1 MKVTNTSVDFPA
13 ALALAQSGA
22 PLGADETRRL
32 FDAIFTGRLSEEEI
46 IAYLS
51 ATADRKP
58 TVEELV
64 GAVTSMRQH
73 MRAVAAPAGAM
84 DLCGT
89 GGDGLGTLN
98 ISTAVSFVVA
108 ACGVPVAKH
117 GNRSASSRSG
127 AADVLEAL
135 GIRIGLEPDSAASV
149 LREAGITF
157 LFAQT
162 HHPAMKHVGGAR
174 KQIGRRTI
182 FNLLGPL
189 ANPGRVT
196 RQLVGVFSADWLVPY
211 AQALKILGSERAWI
225 VHGRDGLDELS
236 ISGPTQVAYLDHG
249 AITTGE
255 VTPEEAG
262 LKRWPL
268 ADIAGGNAGH
278 NAQALRSLLEGDAT
292 GAYHQIVLL
301 NAAAALNVAGKAQD
315 LRQGAEMADEAIRSG
330 RAHAAFNKLLIASNR
345 TASSSEAIDHSI

>member
-1 MKVTNTSVDFPA
+1 MSVTSA
-13 ALALAQSGA
+13 SA
-22 PLGADETRRL
+22 PLSRDDTTAL
-32 FDAIFTGRLSEEEI
+32 FDAIFTGQLGQDEL

-51 ATADRKP
+51 STADRKP
-58 TVEELV
+58 TVDELV
-64 GAVTSMRQH
+64 GAVTSMRRH
-73 MRAVAAPAGAM
+73 MRALKAPANAI

-108 ACGVPVAKH
+108 GAGVPVAKH

-135 GIRIGLEPDSAASV
+135 GVNIALAPEAAEKVLGDVGLV
-149 LREAGITF
+149 F

-162 HHPAMKHVGGAR
+162 YHPAMKHVGAAR

-189 ANPGRVT
+189 ASPAKVT
-196 RQLVGVFSADWLVPY
+196 RQLVGVFSSDWLQPY
-211 AQALKILGSERAWI
+211 ANALNALGSSHATI
-225 VHGRDGLDELS
+225 VHGADGLDEVS
-236 ISGPTQVAYLDHG
+236 ISGPTQTAMLNDG

-255 VTPEEAG
+255 LTPEQAG

-268 ADIAGGNAGH
+268 ADIQGGDAAH
-278 NAQALRSLLEGDAT
+278 NAAAITRLFEGET
-292 GAYHQIVLL
+292 GAYRDIVLL
-301 NAAAALNVAGKAQD
+301 NGACALMVAGAANDVSSGVTLAAQALD
-315 LRQGAEMADEAIRSG
+315 SGAART
-330 RAHAAFNKLLIASNR
+330 KLQALIKASN
-345 TASSSEAIDHSI
+345 A

>member
-1 MKVTNTSVDFPA
+1 MKVTSTSVDFPA
-13 ALALAQSGA
+13 ALAQAQDGQ
-22 PLGADETRRL
+22 PLSAENTKRL

-58 TVEELV
+58 TVDELV

-73 MRAVAAPAGAM
+73 MRGLTAPAGAI

-98 ISTAVSFVVA
+98 VSTAVSFVVA
-108 ACGVPVAKH
+108 GCGVPVAKH
-117 GNRSASSRSG
+117 GNRAASSRSG
-127 AADVLEAL
+127 AADVLETL
-135 GIRIGLEPDSAASV
+135 GINIGLEPNATASV
-149 LREAGITF
+149 LAEAGLAF

-162 HHPAMKHVGGAR
+162 HHPAMKHVGSAR

-189 ANPGRVT
+189 ANPAKVT

-211 AQALKILGSERAWI
+211 AEALKLLGSEKAWI

-236 ISGPTQVAYLDHG
+236 ISGPTQVAILDQG
-249 AITTGE
+249 AVTTGE

-268 ADIAGGNAGH
+268 AEITGGNAAH
-278 NAQALRSLLEGDAT
+278 NAAALRHLLAGEAP

-301 NAAAALNVAGKAQD
+301 NAAAALIVAGKVKSLREGAQ
-315 LRQGAEMADEAIRSG
+315 MADEAIASG
-330 RAHAAFNKLLIASNR
+330 RAHAAFNKLLLASNQGLK
-345 TASSSEAIDHSI
+345 

>member
-1 MKVTNTSVDFPA
+1 MKVTSASVDFPA
-13 ALALAQSGA
+13 ALAQAQAGQ
-22 PLGADETRRL
+22 PLGLDDTRRL
-32 FDAIFTGRLSEEEI
+32 FDAIFTGKLSEDEL

-58 TVEELV
+58 TVDELV
-64 GAVTSMRQH
+64 GAVTSMRHH
-73 MRAVAAPAGAM
+73 MRSLSAPAGAI

-135 GIRIGLEPDSAASV
+135 GVNIDLAPEVAEKVLAQTGLV
-149 LREAGITF
+149 F

-162 HHPAMKHVGGAR
+162 YHPAMKHVGAAR

-189 ANPGRVT
+189 ASPARVS

-211 AQALKILGSERAWI
+211 AQALKALGSTHAFI
-225 VHGRDGLDELS
+225 VHGRDGLDEVS
-236 ISGPTQVAYLDHG
+236 ISAATQAAVLDAG
-249 AITTGE
+249 IVTTRE
-255 VTPEEAG
+255 ITPEDAG
-262 LKRWPL
+262 LPRWPL
-268 ADIAGGNAGH
+268 ADITGGDAAH
-278 NAQALRSLLEGDAT
+278 NAAAMKRLFDGEA
-292 GAYHQIVLL
+292 GAYRDIVLL
-301 NAAAALNVAGKAQD
+301 NASAALMVAGRAKDVKEGAGLAAQALDAGAAKAR
-315 LRQGAEMADEAIRSG
+315 LNA
-330 RAHAAFNKLLIASNR
+330 LIKA
-345 TASSSEAIDHSI
+345 TQA

>member
-1 MKVTNTSVDFPA
+1 MKVTSASVDFPA
-13 ALALAQSGA
+13 ALAQAQAGQ
-22 PLGADETRRL
+22 PLGLDDTRRL
-32 FDAIFTGRLSEEEI
+32 FDAIFTGKLSEDEL

-58 TVEELV
+58 TVDELV
-64 GAVTSMRQH
+64 GAVTSMRHH
-73 MRAVAAPAGAM
+73 MRSLSAPAGAI

-135 GIRIGLEPDSAASV
+135 GVNIDLAPEVAEKVLAQTGLV
-149 LREAGITF
+149 F

-162 HHPAMKHVGGAR
+162 YHPAMKHVGAAR
-174 KQIGRRTI
+174 KQIARRTI

-189 ANPGRVT
+189 ASPARVS

-211 AQALKILGSERAWI
+211 AQALKALGSTHAFI
-225 VHGRDGLDELS
+225 VHGRDGLDEVS
-236 ISGPTQVAYLDHG
+236 ISAATQAAVLDAG
-249 AITTGE
+249 IVTTRE
-255 VTPEEAG
+255 ITPEDAG
-262 LKRWPL
+262 LPRWPL
-268 ADIAGGNAGH
+268 ADITGGDAAH
-278 NAQALRSLLEGDAT
+278 NAAAMKRLFDGEA
-292 GAYHQIVLL
+292 GAYRDIVLL
-301 NAAAALNVAGKAQD
+301 NASAALMVAGRAKDVKEGAGLAAQALDAGAAKAR
-315 LRQGAEMADEAIRSG
+315 LNA
-330 RAHAAFNKLLIASNR
+330 LIKA
-345 TASSSEAIDHSI
+345 TQA

>member
-1 MKVTNTSVDFPA
+1 MKVTSASVDFPA
-13 ALALAQSGA
+13 ALALAQDGQ
-22 PLGADETRRL
+22 PLSAENTRRL
-32 FDAIFTGRLSEEEI
+32 FDAIFTGRLAEEEI

-58 TVEELV
+58 TVDELV

-73 MRAVAAPAGAM
+73 MRAITAPAGAM

-108 ACGVPVAKH
+108 GTGVPVAKH

-135 GIRIGLEPDSAASV
+135 GVNITLPPEAAQSV
-149 LREAGITF
+149 LAETGLVF

-162 HHPAMKHVGGAR
+162 HHPAMKHVGAAR

-211 AQALKILGSERAWI
+211 AEALKRLGSERAFI
-225 VHGRDGLDELS
+225 VHGRDGLDEVS
-236 ISGPTQVAYLDHG
+236 ISAATQLAILDAG
-249 AITTGE
+249 TVTTGE
-255 VTPEEAG
+255 IMPEDAG
-262 LKRWPL
+262 LPRWPL
-268 ADIAGGNAGH
+268 ADIRGGDAAH
-278 NAQALRSLLEGDAT
+278 NAAALRRLFDGEAGPYRD
-292 GAYHQIVLL
+292 IVLL
-301 NAAAALNVAGKAQD
+301 NSAVALMVAGRAKDVKEGVGMAAGALDSGAAKAK
-315 LRQGAEMADEAIRSG
+315 LEA
-330 RAHAAFNKLLIASNR
+330 LIKASN
-345 TASSSEAIDHSI
+345 A

>member
-1 MKVTNTSVDFPA
+1 MKVTNAALDYPA
-13 ALALAQSGA
+13 ALAMAQTGE
-22 PLGADETRRL
+22 PLSAEDTRHL
-32 FDAIFTGRLSEEEI
+32 FDAIFTGRLSQDEI

-58 TVEELV
+58 TVDELV
-64 GAVTSMRQH
+64 GAVTSMRHH
-73 MRAVAAPAGAM
+73 MRAISAPPGAI

-108 ACGVPVAKH
+108 AHGVPVAKH

-135 GIRIGLEPDSAASV
+135 GVNINLAPDRAAAVLQETGLV
-149 LREAGITF
+149 F

-162 HHPAMKHVGGAR
+162 YHPAMKHVGAAR

-189 ANPGRVT
+189 ASPAKVT

-211 AQALKILGSERAWI
+211 AQALKALGSSRAVI
-225 VHGRDGLDELS
+225 VHGRDGLDEVS
-236 ISGPTQVAYLDHG
+236 ISDATQMAVLENG
-249 AITTGE
+249 IVTSRE
-255 VTPEEAG
+255 LTPEDAG
-262 LKRWPL
+262 LTRQTL
-268 ADIAGGNAGH
+268 SEIQGGDAAH
-278 NAQALRSLLEGDAT
+278 NAAALTRLLDRET
-292 GAYHQIVLL
+292 GPYRDIVLL
-301 NAAAALNVAGKAQD
+301 NAGAALMVAGRASDIKSAVTMAAQALDSGAAKA
-315 LRQGAEMADEAIRSG
+315 
-330 RAHAAFNKLLIASNR
+330 KLNALITASN
-345 TASSSEAIDHSI
+345 A

>member
-1 MKVTNTSVDFPA
+1 MKVTSASVDFPA
-13 ALALAQSGA
+13 ALAQAQAGQ
-22 PLGADETRRL
+22 PLSAADTKRL

-46 IAYLS
+46 IAYL
-51 ATADRKP
+51 ATTADRKP
-58 TVEELV
+58 TVDELV

-73 MRAVAAPAGAM
+73 MRSLTAPANAL

-135 GIRIGLEPDSAASV
+135 CVNINLEPEAAASV
-149 LREAGITF
+149 LADTGLVF

-162 HHPAMKHVGGAR
+162 HHPAMKHVGAAR

-189 ANPGRVT
+189 ANPARVT
-196 RQLVGVFSADWLVPY
+196 HQLVGVFSSDWLVPY
-211 AQALKILGSERAWI
+211 AEALKALGSRRAWI
-225 VHGRDGLDELS
+225 VHGKDGLDEVS
-236 ISGPTQVAYLDHG
+236 ISGPTQIAVLDDGH
-249 AITTGE
+249 
-255 VTPEEAG
+255 VTAHELAPEDAG
-262 LKRWPL
+262 LGRSPL
-268 ADIAGGNAGH
+268 AEITGGNAAH
-278 NAQALRSLLEGDAT
+278 NARALRHLLEAGSP
-292 GAYHQIVLL
+292 GAYRDIVLL
-301 NAAAALNVAGKAQD
+301 NAGAALMVAGVAKDVKDGVAKAARALD
-315 LRQGAEMADEAIRSG
+315 SGAAKAKLEA
-330 RAHAAFNKLLIASNR
+330 LITASNK
-345 TASSSEAIDHSI
+345 

>member
-1 MKVTNTSVDFPA
+1 MKVTSASVDFPA
-13 ALALAQSGA
+13 ALAQARAGQ
-22 PLGADETRRL
+22 PLGLDDTRRL
-32 FDAIFTGRLSEEEI
+32 FDAIFTGKLSESEL

-58 TVEELV
+58 TVDELV
-64 GAVTSMRQH
+64 GAVTSMRHH
-73 MRAVAAPAGAM
+73 MRSLSAPAGAI

-98 ISTAVSFVVA
+98 VSTAVSFVVA

-135 GIRIGLEPDSAASV
+135 GVNIDLAPEVAEKVLAQTGLV
-149 LREAGITF
+149 F

-162 HHPAMKHVGGAR
+162 YHPAMKHVGAAR

-189 ANPGRVT
+189 ASPARVS

-211 AQALKILGSERAWI
+211 AQALKALGSTHAFI
-225 VHGRDGLDELS
+225 VHGRDGLDEVS
-236 ISGPTQVAYLDHG
+236 ISAATQVAVLDAG
-249 AITTGE
+249 IVTTRE
-255 VTPEEAG
+255 ITPEDAG
-262 LKRWPL
+262 LPRWPL
-268 ADIAGGNAGH
+268 ADITGGDAAH
-278 NAQALRSLLEGDAT
+278 NAAAMQRLFDGEAGSYRD
-292 GAYHQIVLL
+292 IVLL
-301 NAAAALNVAGKAQD
+301 NASAALMVAGRAKDVQEGAGLAAQALDAGAAKAR
-315 LRQGAEMADEAIRSG
+315 LNA
-330 RAHAAFNKLLIASNR
+330 LIKA
-345 TASSSEAIDHSI
+345 TQA

>member
-1 MKVTNTSVDFPA
+1 MKVTSASVEFPA
-13 ALALAQSGA
+13 ALARAQAGQ
-22 PLGADETRRL
+22 PLSAADTKRL

-58 TVEELV
+58 TVDELV

-73 MRAVAAPAGAM
+73 MRAITAPDQAI

-135 GIRIGLEPDSAASV
+135 GINIGLEPGRVASV
-149 LREAGITF
+149 LKEAGLAF

-162 HHPAMKHVGGAR
+162 HHPAMKHVGSAR

-189 ANPGRVT
+189 ANPGQVK

-211 AQALKILGSERAWI
+211 AEALKALGSERAWI
-225 VHGRDGLDELS
+225 VHGRDGLDEVS
-236 ISGPTQVAYLDHG
+236 ISGPTQIAILDQNTV
-249 AITTGE
+249 TTGE
-255 VTPEEAG
+255 ITPEDAG

-268 ADIAGGNAGH
+268 ADITGGDAAH
-278 NAQALRSLLEGDAT
+278 NARALKQLLEGGAP

-301 NAAAALNVAGKAQD
+301 NAAAALIVAGKVQHLREGAQ
-315 LRQGAEMADEAIRSG
+315 MADEALRSG
-330 RAHAAFNKLLIASNR
+330 RAHAAFDKLLIASNQGPK
-345 TASSSEAIDHSI
+345 

>member
-1 MKVTNTSVDFPA
+1 MSALPDA
-13 ALALAQSGA
+13 AH
-22 PLGADETRRL
+22 PLGAEETETL
-32 FDAIFTGRLSEEEI
+32 FDRIFAGILTQEAL

-58 TVEELV
+58 TVDELV
-64 GAVTSMRQH
+64 GAVRSMRRH
-73 MRAVAAPAGAM
+73 MRALSAPPGAI

-135 GIRIGLEPDSAASV
+135 GVRIGQEPEAAQAILEKT
-149 LREAGITF
+149 GIAF

-162 HHPAMKHVGGAR
+162 HHPAMKHVGLAR

-189 ANPGRVT
+189 ANPAGVT
-196 RQLVGVFSADWLVPY
+196 RQLVGVFSSDWLEPY
-211 AQALKILGSERAWI
+211 AQALKALGSTHAMI
-225 VHGRDGLDELS
+225 VHGRDGLDEVS
-236 ISGPTQVAYLDHG
+236 ISGPTVTATLSDG
-249 AITTGE
+249 AITLGE
-255 VTPEEAG
+255 VTPTAMG
-262 LKRWPL
+262 LAPQSL
-268 ADIAGGNAGH
+268 AAIRG
-278 NAQALRSLLEGDAT
+278 GDA
-292 GAYHQIVLL
+292 AH
-301 NAAAALNVAGKAQD
+301 NAAALRRLLDGEDSPYRGIVLANAASALMVAGKAAN
-315 LRQGAEMADEAIRSG
+315 LREGARRAAQALDSG
-330 RAHAAFNKLLIASNR
+330 AAAAKLAELIAATNP
-345 TASSSEAIDHSI
+345 